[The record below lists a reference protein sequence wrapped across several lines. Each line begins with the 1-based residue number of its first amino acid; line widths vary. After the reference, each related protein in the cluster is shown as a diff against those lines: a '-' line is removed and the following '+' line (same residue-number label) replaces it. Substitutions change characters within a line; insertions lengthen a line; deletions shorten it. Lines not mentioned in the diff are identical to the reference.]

1 MIYVLYGQ
9 PGSGKTTLSQ
19 LLCTHIQHQ
28 PDGNEAVIIDGDK
41 FRELFKQTDYSTTGR
56 ENNITAANTVA
67 TYISQ
72 IHNVDVIL
80 ALVNPYA
87 HLRAE
92 LRANNSLVTEILL
105 ESDRDVRIEYHVD
118 NFELGEPDHIINTDS
133 LPDDTWSVLKG
144 LLFKP
149 RRW

>member
-28 PDGNEAVIIDGDK
+28 PEGNEAVIIDGDK
-41 FRELFKQTDYSTTGR
+41 FRKLFKQTDYSTTGR

-92 LRANNSLVTEILL
+92 LRANNSLVT
-105 ESDRDVRIEYHVD
+105 DR
-118 NFELGEPDHIINTDS
+118 
-133 LPDDTWSVLKG
+133 
-144 LLFKP
+144 
-149 RRW
+149 

>member
-19 LLCTHIQHQ
+19 LLCTHIHHQ
-28 PDGNEAVIIDGDK
+28 PEGNEAVIIDGDK
-41 FRELFKQTDYSTTGR
+41 FRKLFKQTDYSTKGR

-72 IHNVDVIL
+72 VHTVDVIL
-80 ALVNPYA
+80 ALVNPYE

-92 LRANNSLVTEILL
+92 LRTNNPLVTEILL
-105 ESDRDVRIEYHVD
+105 ESNRDLRRDYHVEE
-118 NFELGEPDHIINTDS
+118 FEIGEPDHVINTDS
-133 LPDDTWSVLKG
+133 SVDDTWTTLRGALG
-144 LLFKP
+144 L
-149 RRW
+149 

>member
-1 MIYVLYGQ
+1 MIYIIYGQ

-41 FRELFKQTDYSTTGR
+41 FRKIFKQTDYSTKGR
-56 ENNITAANTVA
+56 QNNITAANTVA

-72 IHNVDVIL
+72 IHHVDVIL
-80 ALVNPYA
+80 ALVNPYE

-92 LRANNSLVTEILL
+92 LRATNSLVTEILL
-105 ESDRDVRIEYHVD
+105 ESDRDLRREYHVD
-118 NFELGEPDHIINTDS
+118 EFEIGEPDHIINTDS
-133 LPDDTWSVLKG
+133 PVSDTWS
-144 LLFKP
+144 LLLALL
-149 RRW
+149 RL

>member
-28 PDGNEAVIIDGDK
+28 PEGNEAVIIDGDK
-41 FRELFKQTDYSTTGR
+41 FRKLFKQTDYSTTGR

-72 IHNVDVIL
+72 IQHVDVIL
-80 ALVNPYA
+80 ALVN
-87 HLRAE
+87 
-92 LRANNSLVTEILL
+92 
-105 ESDRDVRIEYHVD
+105 
-118 NFELGEPDHIINTDS
+118 HIINTDS
-133 LPDDTWSVLKG
+133 SPDDTWSVLKG